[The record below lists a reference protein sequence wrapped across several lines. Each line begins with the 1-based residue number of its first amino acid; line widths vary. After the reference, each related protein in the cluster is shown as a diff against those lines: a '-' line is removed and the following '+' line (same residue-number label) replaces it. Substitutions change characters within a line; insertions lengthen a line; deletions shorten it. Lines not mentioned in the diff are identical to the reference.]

1 MLPRNYARHL
11 DWGVLLC
18 ALGLAITG
26 LVFIYTM
33 SWIEGMRRPLL
44 HYFIQQSVWLCIAA
58 AAAYGVLALDY
69 KLWTRVSW
77 VVYLVNIALLVAL
90 LVIGRKTHGA
100 GSWFSLG
107 LMKFQPSEVTKIFFI
122 ITFAHFLARYTPE
135 LNRPWVLGMA
145 VLQFAVPFGLI
156 VLQPDMG
163 TAVVYVAIFAGMLF
177 VAGLDGVRIVIAGA
191 VALSAA
197 IVALPLALKGYQMER
212 LLQFLH
218 PTSDAAGSGW
228 QLHQAHVAMGSGGV
242 FGKGLF
248 HGSQAALGFLPA
260 AHTDFIFAAI
270 VEQAGLAG
278 GLAVLAMFL
287 ILLYRILRIS
297 LRAEDMFATCMG
309 AGVFSM
315 IAFQAVINLGM
326 TVGFLPITGI
336 PLPFV
341 SYGGSSL
348 ITSFAATALVL
359 NISVRRKKLMFS

>member
-11 DWGVLLC
+11 DWAVLLS
-18 ALGLAITG
+18 AAGLALIG
-26 LVFIYTM
+26 LFFIYTM
-33 SWIEGMRRPLL
+33 SWIEGMQRPLL
-44 HYFIQQSVWLCIAA
+44 HYFIQQSVWLCIAGA
-58 AAAYGVLALDY
+58 IAYGVLTLDY

-77 VVYLVNIALLVAL
+77 VVYVANIALLAAL

-100 GSWFSLG
+100 GSWFSFG
-107 LMKFQPSEVTKIFFI
+107 LMKFQPSEVTKILFI

-135 LNRPWVLGMA
+135 LNRPWALAAA
-145 VLQFAVPFGLI
+145 VFQFAVPFGLI

-163 TAVVYVAIFAGMLF
+163 TALVYVAIFAGMLF
-177 VAGLDGVRIVIAGA
+177 VAGLDGVRILIAGA
-191 VALSAA
+191 VAGSAA
-197 IVALPLALKGYQMER
+197 IVAVPLVLKGYQMER
-212 LLQFLH
+212 LMQFLH

-228 QLHQAHVAMGSGGV
+228 QLHQAHVAMGSGGL

-260 AHTDFIFAAI
+260 AHTDFIFAAV
-270 VEQAGLAG
+270 VEQAGLIG
-278 GLAVLAMFL
+278 GLTVLALFL
-287 ILLYRILRIS
+287 ILLYRIMRIS

-315 IAFQAVINLGM
+315 IAFQTVINLGM